1 MKVTIKFKEV
11 EKGDHTHVRFTYPGD
26 RKRVMVREV
35 HEITYPNEENNAESI
50 EYLIEDKKD

>member
-26 RKRVMVREV
+26 RKRVMVRDV
-35 HEITYPNEENNAESI
+35 HEITYPNEETNAESI
-50 EYLIEDKKD
+50 EYLIEDK